1 MIYTT
6 YLSNI
11 KNLPNHDKVKKY
23 LIVRWRP
30 RNTIDMKKYNLVWAP
45 HLAPTELTLSKYTD
59 GSLNWQNFRDKF
71 IDESFSNQI
80 FIDGMN
86 EIIDLNSQGY
96 EIYLICYEKDDS
108 GCHRRILREI
118 LEFNDQ
124 ICEEYRKEE

>member
-1 MIYTT
+1 M
-6 YLSNI
+6 
-11 KNLPNHDKVKKY
+11 
-23 LIVRWRP
+23 
-30 RNTIDMKKYNLVWAP
+30 WAP

-108 GCHRRILREI
+108 VCHRRILREI